1 MSNVEAYALEKSVW
15 TEEDFEVMS
24 WHDSTLW
31 SMLAN
36 AEEFEYLFD
45 LDYIFKWIHP
55 REGETDFKFWVAPV
69 TMVFEN
75 AHEVKI
81 DIASSQGCIEIAAL
95 LMENPKPTPNG
106 KYTEHTHRFECQEG
120 EISLKATGFKMYVR
134 QSPTLSQ
141 GQGLDLKDRN
151 GISFRR
157 ELSSL

>member
-15 TEEDFEVMS
+15 TEEGFEVMS

-31 SMLAN
+31 AMLAN
-36 AEEFEYLFD
+36 AEEFEFLFD
-45 LDYIFKWIHP
+45 LDYIFKWVHP
-55 REGETDFKFWVAPV
+55 RKGETHFKFWVAPV

-81 DIASSQGCIEIAAL
+81 DIGSSQGCIEIVDL

-106 KYTEHTHRFECQEG
+106 EYTEHTYRFECQEG

-134 QSPTLSQ
+134 QNPTLSQ
-141 GQGLDLKDRN
+141 GQGLGLKDRK
-151 GISFRR
+151 GISFER
-157 ELSSL
+157 ELNSL